1 MLMLKSKLKF
11 LIFFCLIS
19 EVFMGE
25 LVKPPDGN
33 GWFITGR
40 GCGVSTKIKY
50 LTYIPEDL
58 DQHECT
64 FINFWTFEPPPKHK
78 NPGNSNVIW

>member
-1 MLMLKSKLKF
+1 MLKSKLKF

-25 LVKPPDGN
+25 LVKPPGGN

-58 DQHECT
+58 DYTLQIVRKQKLFAFFSE
-64 FINFWTFEPPPKHK
+64 
-78 NPGNSNVIW
+78 

>member
-1 MLMLKSKLKF
+1 MFLRLKF
-11 LIFFCLIS
+11 VVYFCLLS
-19 EVFMGE
+19 EIFAGN
-25 LVKPPDGN
+25 LVKTPDGN
-33 GWFITGR
+33 GLFITGR